1 MKRNSKGLSRRQ
13 LLKGSAYLGGTAAI
27 FGQSPFI
34 QSLARAHTHPDAAD
48 HYYIFC
54 YFGGAWDVLLGLE
67 PRDPLLYNQSNMRL
81 TGIQPGYELLTSSE
95 GQLVVKPEMTFGPH
109 IGDLANHSHRLAVI
123 RGMSMDT
130 LTHQAGRN
138 YFITGKVPSG
148 LQPRGSSASSWL
160 AYQLG
165 EELPIP
171 CLSVQVPSYN
181 DRLPNY
187 ASALKVNSVSDL
199 VRALKPSDP
208 LLIPEI
214 HDQIREGHRHKALCP
229 NTLRSLFWQNAEA
242 SRKKSVE
249 MMSSGLDSLFDFQ
262 QTNNPL
268 MESIRDHYGIAATG
282 STALQTAE
290 AQAAMAAQ
298 AIKSGISR
306 CVTIQVASGLDT
318 HRAEWADVQG
328 PFQESGFNLVARLI
342 EDLETSPYG
351 DTGDSWLDH
360 TTILGFSE
368 FSRTALLNLDGGRDH
383 SLTNSCFMAGAGI
396 KGGTV
401 VGRSSDTGFTP
412 QAVNTD
418 TGLVD
423 PGGEIIRPEHV
434 LQTLFRQA
442 DLGDE
447 PDMRV
452 DGINAIDALVS

>member
-1 MKRNSKGLSRRQ
+1 MTHLPKGLSRRNF
-13 LLKGSAYLGGTAAI
+13 LKGSAYLGGTAAI

-34 QSLARAHTHPDAAD
+34 ESLARAHTHPDAAD

-54 YFGGAWDVLLGLE
+54 YFGGAWDILLGLE

-81 TGIQPGYELLTSSE
+81 TGIQPGYELLNSSD
-95 GQLVVKPEMTFGPH
+95 GHLVVKNEMTFGPH
-109 IGDLANHSHRLAVI
+109 IGDLANHSDKLAVI

-138 YFITGKVPSG
+138 YFLTGKVPSG
-148 LQPRGSSASSWL
+148 LQARGSSASSWL

-165 EELPIP
+165 ETLPIP
-171 CLSVQVPSYN
+171 NLAVQVPAYN
-181 DRLPNY
+181 ESLPNF

-214 HDQIREGHRHKALCP
+214 HAQIREGHRQKALCP
-229 NTLRSLFWQNAEA
+229 DAAQSLFWRNAEA
-242 SRKKSVE
+242 SRQKSVE
-249 MMSSGLDSLFDFQ
+249 MMGSQLDSLFDFQ
-262 QTNNPL
+262 QQNNPL
-268 MESIRDHYGIAATG
+268 MEAIRDHYGISANG

-306 CVTIQVASGLDT
+306 CVTIQVTGGLDT
-318 HRAEWADVQG
+318 HRGEWADVQG
-328 PFQESGFNLVARLI
+328 PFQEAGFNLVARLI
-342 EDLETSPYG
+342 EDLSSSAYG

-383 SLTNSCFMAGAGI
+383 SLTNACFLAGAGI

-412 QAVNTD
+412 QAVNLEN
-418 TGLVD
+418 GQVD
-423 PGGEIIRPEHV
+423 AGGEIIRPEHV
-434 LQTLFRQA
+434 LQTLFRHA
-442 DLGDE
+442 GLGDE

-452 DGINAIDALVS
+452 EGINAIDALVG

>member
-1 MKRNSKGLSRRQ
+1 
-13 LLKGSAYLGGTAAI
+13 
-27 FGQSPFI
+27 
-34 QSLARAHTHPDAAD
+34 
-48 HYYIFC
+48 
-54 YFGGAWDVLLGLE
+54 
-67 PRDPLLYNQSNMRL
+67 
-81 TGIQPGYELLTSSE
+81 
-95 GQLVVKPEMTFGPH
+95 
-109 IGDLANHSHRLAVI
+109 
-123 RGMSMDT
+123 
-130 LTHQAGRN
+130 
-138 YFITGKVPSG
+138 
-148 LQPRGSSASSWL
+148 
-160 AYQLG
+160 
-165 EELPIP
+165 
-171 CLSVQVPSYN
+171 VPSYN

-187 ASALKVNSVSDL
+187 ASALKVNSVADL

-229 NTLRSLFWQNAEA
+229 NALRSLFWQNAEA

-249 MMSSGLDSLFDFQ
+249 MMGSQLDSLFDFQ

-268 MESIRDHYGIAATG
+268 MEAIRDHYGIAATG
-282 STALQTAE
+282 NTALQTAE
-290 AQAAMAAQ
+290 AQAAMASQ

-318 HRAEWADVQG
+318 HRAEWADVPG
-328 PFQESGFNLVARLI
+328 PFQEAGFNLVARII
-342 EDLETSPYG
+342 EDLESSPYG

-383 SLTNSCFMAGAGI
+383 SLTNSCFMVGAGI

-412 QAVNTD
+412 QAVNMD

-452 DGINAIDALVS
+452 DGINAIDSLMT